1 MKWKASR
8 LRESKPGS
16 SELPV
21 LQSKDLVNGL
31 TSISDGS
38 RTWLCVEL
46 QYESGYIEQQ
56 YIHTLVYRIWCMNGE
71 CKWVWLCNITNTPHH
86 EPQHFGLCI
95 GACSVEKST
104 VTHDTHLYFS
114 YGSMIDYSYVIK
126 NYNVHW
132 YNYTSG
138 WQWTLVCNTTEVVI
152 AYSICVYSDGGTVH
166 VHQNSVLQTLHVKH
180 EITWNNTVC
189 LLSRW
194 WVRLIS
200 SVLQMSIYTWGRLD
214 LLSLPVI
221 SRLRGVERG
230 SRPLAPMPPA
240 LCRKSRWGTD
250 SIAWCGERVITAVFK
265 YQLLLPLHLYL
276 LLTTVHKNGQL
287 E

>member
-1 MKWKASR
+1 MSSVCKISVWERGEGNAHLPRECWLCLGR
-8 LRESKPGS
+8 LKSGEGWMRSGEGEGEESVWGLGHRPGS
-16 SELPV
+16 LEGGVASGGVVHLMMEYNCLVIWFMFDTIIMKKRKWSEKLAISENQNQDPWLELPV
-21 LQSKDLVNGL
+21 LRSKDLVNGL

-46 QYESGYIEQQ
+46 QYESGYKEQQ

-104 VTHDTHLYFS
+104 VTHDTHLHFS

-138 WQWTLVCNTTEVVI
+138 SQWTLVCNTTEVVI

-180 EITWNNTVC
+180 EITR
-189 LLSRW
+189 S
-194 WVRLIS
+194 
-200 SVLQMSIYTWGRLD
+200 
-214 LLSLPVI
+214 
-221 SRLRGVERG
+221 
-230 SRPLAPMPPA
+230 A
-240 LCRKSRWGTD
+240 
-250 SIAWCGERVITAVFK
+250 F
-265 YQLLLPLHLYL
+265 
-276 LLTTVHKNGQL
+276 
-287 E
+287 